1 MTLLQFMTAAM
12 PVLSVFILLVILR
25 MPATRAM
32 PLSLLV
38 SALMAWGI
46 WQMPAIQISAAMV
59 EGLMIATTIVWIVF
73 GAILLLNVLRET
85 GAIDVIRA
93 GFSGVS
99 PDRRV
104 QVIIIAWLFGS
115 FLEGASGFGTPA
127 AIGAPLLVALGF
139 PPLAAVVLA
148 LVADSSSVSF
158 GAVGTPVIVGMG
170 QGLSGATE
178 EMVQSIAMTGIG
190 IDIFVASFLPLIMV
204 MILTRFFGSEKSFKP
219 AIAMIPFAVAAG
231 LSFTLPAY
239 LVAWLLGPEF
249 PSILGALFGLAL
261 MSTLARKNILVPK
274 RPWYFSAEDKATAE
288 AALEKLAQ
296 DTDKAPGLS
305 LLRAWSPYLL
315 VATLLVATRVEFLP
329 LKAWMN
335 SVVVAWSNIFATEV
349 SASFAPLYLPGTLF
363 AITAV
368 AAAYIQRGHWSQ
380 VTTAFARSARTLVP
394 TVIALATA
402 VPMVRIFL
410 QSDVN
415 ALGLQAM
422 PLELASLA
430 AEHLAGQWLFV
441 APLIGALGSF
451 IAGSATFSNMM
462 FASFQQAVAV
472 QTGLPETLVL
482 GLQLL
487 GANAGNMICVV
498 NVVAACSVVNL
509 TGREGEVIRFT
520 LVPMLYYSLMAGLV
534 ATLSLAFAL
543 Y

>member
-170 QGLSGATE
+170 QGLSGASE

-315 VATLLVATRVEFLP
+315 VASLLVATRVEFLP

-335 SVVVAWSNIFATEV
+335 SVVVAWSNIFATDV

-368 AAAYIQRGHWSQ
+368 AAVFIQRGHWSQ

-394 TVIALATA
+394 TIIALATA